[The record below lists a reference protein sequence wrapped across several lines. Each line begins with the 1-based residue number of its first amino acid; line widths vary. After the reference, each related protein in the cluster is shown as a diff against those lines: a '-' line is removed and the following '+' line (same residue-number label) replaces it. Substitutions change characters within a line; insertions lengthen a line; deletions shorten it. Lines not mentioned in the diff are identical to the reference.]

1 MGKRIISQRRGKGS
15 LTYKYPGHRFSNPFG
30 YPKTEEKLIGVVK
43 EIIKEPSHSAPTA
56 LLKFDNTSNIASI
69 PAKLNLR
76 ENDVV
81 SYNDNN
87 GNAVLK
93 ILKLKDISEGTE
105 IYNIES
111 TPGDGG
117 KFCRAGGVTASILFK
132 SKDYILVKLPS
143 KKERK
148 FNPDCKATLGIIAAG
163 GKGEK
168 PILKAGKRHHIMRA
182 KNKLYPKT
190 SGVAMNAVDHPFGS
204 GRGRHVGK
212 PKTPKKNA
220 PPGRN
225 VGSIRAKRTGWK
237 R

>member
-1 MGKRIISQRRGKGS
+1 MGKRLITQRRGKGS
-15 LTYKYPGHRFSNPFG
+15 LTYKYPGHRFSNPIS
-30 YPKTEEKLIGVVK
+30 YPKTNEKLNGIVK
-43 EIIKEPSHSAPTA
+43 EIIKDPSHSAPKA
-56 LLKFDNTSNIASI
+56 LIKFNNLISAI
-69 PAKLNLR
+69 PAALNLR
-76 ENDVV
+76 ENDIVT
-81 SYNDNN
+81 YNQDNP
-87 GNAVLK
+87 NAVLK
-93 ILKLKDISEGTE
+93 ILKLRDISEGTE

-117 KFCRAGGVTASILFK
+117 KFCRAGGTTASVTFK
-132 SKDYILVKLPS
+132 SKDYVSVKLPS
-143 KKERK
+143 KKEHK
-148 FNPDCKATLGIIAAG
+148 FNPDCMATIGVIAGG

-168 PILKAGKRHHIMRA
+168 PILKAGKKFHMMKS
-182 KNKLYPKT
+182 KNKLYPRI

-225 VGSIRAKRTGWK
+225 VGLIRARRTGRK